1 MGKLNG
7 TRTLTNL
14 MISFAGE
21 SQARNRYTF
30 FASIA
35 KKEGYVQ
42 ISNIFTE
49 TAGNEK
55 EHGELFYKYIASNE
69 YVTGEAVDVT
79 ITATFPV
86 ALSDTKNNLLHA
98 ASGENEEWKE
108 LYPKFAAIAD
118 EEGFPEIAETWRE
131 VSEAEEAH
139 EARYLKL
146 AANLELGR
154 VFKRFSNETRWKCGN
169 CGYIHVGQEA
179 PELCPAC
186 KHPQAYFEVFV
197 ETY

>member
-7 TRTLTNL
+7 TQTLQNL
-14 MISFAGE
+14 MQSFVGE
-21 SQARNRYTF
+21 SQARMRYTF
-30 FASIA
+30 FASVA

-55 EHGELFYKYIASNE
+55 EHGELFYKYIVSNE
-69 YVTGEAVDVT
+69 YVTGEAVNVNVNAD
-79 ITATFPV
+79 FPV

-108 LYPKFAAIAD
+108 LYPKFAEIAKK
-118 EEGFPEIAETWRE
+118 EGFPEIAETWLE
-131 VSEAEEAH
+131 VVVAEKAH
-139 EARYLKL
+139 ETRYLKL
-146 AANLELGR
+146 AANIELGR
-154 VFKRFSNETRWKCGN
+154 TFKRFSDVKWKCSN
-169 CGYIHVGQEA
+169 CGYIYEGAEV
-179 PELCPAC
+179 PDTCPAC
-186 KHPQAYFEVFV
+186 KHAKDYFELFE

>member
-7 TRTLTNL
+7 TETLKNL
-14 MISFAGE
+14 MASFAGE

-30 FASIA
+30 FASVA

-42 ISNIFTE
+42 ISNFFTE

-69 YVTGEAVDVT
+69 YVTGEAVIVDVN
-79 ITATFPV
+79 ASYPV
-86 ALSDTKNNLLHA
+86 ALGDTKNNLLHA
-98 ASGENEEWKE
+98 ASGENEEWHD
-108 LYPKFAAIAD
+108 LYPKFAEVAKK
-118 EEGFPEIAETWRE
+118 EGFPEIAETWLE
-131 VSEAEEAH
+131 VCVAEKAH
-139 EARYLKL
+139 ETRFLKL
-146 AANLELGR
+146 ASNIELGR
-154 VFKRFSNETRWKCGN
+154 TFKRASDIKWKCDN
-169 CGYIHVGQEA
+169 CGYIYKNSEA

-186 KHPQAYFEVFV
+186 QHAKAYFELFA

>member
-1 MGKLNG
+1 MGKLKG
-7 TRTLTNL
+7 TQTLKNL
-14 MISFAGE
+14 MASFAGE

-35 KKEGYVQ
+35 KKEGFVQ

-55 EHGELFYKYIASNE
+55 EHGELFYKYIAANE
-69 YVTGEAVDVT
+69 YATGEAVEVE
-79 ITATFPV
+79 ITASFPV
-86 ALSDTKNNLLHA
+86 ALSDTKNNLLHS
-98 ASGENEEWKE
+98 ASGENEEWHV
-108 LYPKFAAIAD
+108 LYPKFAKIAD

-131 VSEAEEAH
+131 VAEAEEAH
-139 EARYLKL
+139 EKRFLKL
-146 AANLELGR
+146 ATNLEMGR
-154 VFKRFSNETRWKCGN
+154 VFKRFSDDTRWKCGN
-169 CGYIHVGQEA
+169 CGYIHTGKEA

-186 KHPQAYFEVFV
+186 KHPQEYFEIFC